1 MSLYVNCR
9 YHREFDKFMLNIMY
23 TMNHTGIADTVI
35 FCDSWGYEGSD
46 IAEKIHYQRYWVIF
60 FCNDRH
66 LHNSHEP
73 SRKVFYCLYLH
84 LFVINY

>member
-46 IAEKIHYQRYWVIF
+46 IAEKRHYQRYWVIF
-60 FCNDRH
+60 SAMIAAFITRMNH
-66 LHNSHEP
+66 QGKYFIVYIYTFL
-73 SRKVFYCLYLH
+73 
-84 LFVINY
+84 